1 MSVKMNTFDTIA
13 IEFDLTH
20 HSIKQVAL
28 EELKITSQEKS
39 KIYWIHSNLNQVD
52 VFNQLVKK
60 LRLPPE
66 VIELCSEEGN
76 LSNLIDNDNALTLQI
91 KCLASL
97 ELNDENEISLDNLV
111 IHLTTNYCFT
121 ASDKALPVLFEFFKN
136 CSKSVHYAK
145 TPCFILFLFLEG
157 IINDYAKVLFHYEEI
172 AEQFDAL
179 LQTSHENIYK
189 KVAEVKHQTLQIK
202 RYLIAI
208 REILMRI
215 TTRDIL
221 VISERC
227 RSSLSNLSNHSHLI
241 INEVDSIRELLNSLL
256 GQIDNEL
263 MQKMSE
269 TMAVLAAFA
278 AIFLPLNLITGIY
291 GMNFQWIPELQW
303 KYGYFS
309 ALGLLILCALFL
321 FFLFKKKKWL

>member
-1 MSVKMNTFDTIA
+1 MNTFDTIA

-28 EELKITSQEKS
+28 EELRVNAQEKN
-39 KIYWIHSNLNQVD
+39 KIYWIHSNLNQAD
-52 VFNQLVKK
+52 VFKQLVKK
-60 LRLPPE
+60 LRLPAD
-66 VIELCSEEGN
+66 VVQLCSEENN
-76 LSNLIDNDNALTLQI
+76 LSSLIDNDNALTLQI

-97 ELNDENEISLDNLV
+97 ELNEKNELNLDNLV
-111 IHLTTNYCFT
+111 IHLTPHYCFT
-121 ASDKALPVLFEFFKN
+121 AADKPLPVLFEFFNN

-145 TPCFILFLFLEG
+145 TPCFILFLFFEG
-157 IINDYAKVLFHYEEI
+157 IINDYANVLFHYEEI
-172 AEQFDAL
+172 AEQFESVI
-179 LQTSHENIYK
+179 QKKHENIYK
-189 KVAEVKHQTLQIK
+189 DVAEVKHQTLQIK
-202 RYLIAI
+202 RDMIAI

-215 TTRDIL
+215 TSRNIL
-221 VISERC
+221 VISEKC
-227 RSSLSNLSNHSHLI
+227 RTSLYNLSNHSHLI

-291 GMNFQWIPELQW
+291 GMNFEWIPELHW
-303 KYGYFS
+303 KYGYFW
-309 ALGLLILCALFL
+309 ALGLIILCAIFL
-321 FFLFKKKKWL
+321 YLLFKKKKWL